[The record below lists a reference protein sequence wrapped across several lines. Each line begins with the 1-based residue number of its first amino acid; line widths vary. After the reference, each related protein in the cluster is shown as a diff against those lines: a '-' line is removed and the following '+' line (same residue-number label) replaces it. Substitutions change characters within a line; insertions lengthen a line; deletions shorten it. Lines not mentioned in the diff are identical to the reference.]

1 LARLSVADLQH
12 MKCDGGKIAAAV
24 VYDVPMTRIFER
36 AGADV
41 LSVGDSFASY
51 LFGASMDEVS
61 VEEMLPFARAVA
73 RAAQRAVVS
82 VDIPIGVCGKGAAE
96 VHDAARRIKEAAS
109 PDMVKLFIP
118 AGEDGLVEQVHAVR
132 EAGLAAYCRVRYP
145 GARGHDDIR
154 SSPEGHEHVL
164 KWAHAVADAG
174 ASLIDLYQG
183 PAEIYGEVAKAVR
196 IPVIGGQ
203 WATRHADGKIFVYP
217 NLVGYRGDAIDPK
230 PGKSS
235 AARFMFDIIEPELA
249 NVHAGTW

>member
-1 LARLSVADLQH
+1 LAKLNVADLQQL
-12 MKCDGGKIAAAV
+12 KRDGKKIAAAV

-36 AGADV
+36 AGVDV

-51 LFGASMDEVS
+51 LFGGSMDDVS
-61 VEEMLPFARAVA
+61 VEEMVIFAKAVT
-73 RAAQRAVVS
+73 RAAERAVVS
-82 VDIPIGVCGKGAAE
+82 VDIPIGVCTQGATQ
-96 VHDAARRIKEAAS
+96 VHQAALRLKEAAA

-118 AGEDGLVEQVHAVR
+118 AGEDGLVEQVHAVL

-164 KWAHAVADAG
+164 KWAHAVEEAG

-183 PAEIYGEVAKAVR
+183 PAEIYGEVAKSVG

-203 WATRHADGKIFVYP
+203 WATREADGKIFVYP

-230 PGKSS
+230 PGRPS
-235 AARFMFDIIEPELA
+235 AARYMYDIIEPELA
-249 NVHAGTW
+249 NVHAATW